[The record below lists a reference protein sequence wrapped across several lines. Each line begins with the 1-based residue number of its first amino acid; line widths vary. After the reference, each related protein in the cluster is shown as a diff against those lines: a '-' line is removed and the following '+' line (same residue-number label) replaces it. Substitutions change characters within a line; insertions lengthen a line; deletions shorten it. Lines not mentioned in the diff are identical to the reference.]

1 MKKLVKI
8 TKSQITEKGVQS
20 LADRPNASAQYGVGG
35 LSPQQLKLWFDKL
48 ATFLAEKINEI
59 CGTISSDDAADYIR
73 LALDNYEVGSLQD
86 LVNAML
92 SGDFANKILQVLP
105 SVNSFATVPLQ
116 RYINDAAQAIS
127 ENAEQIEYLWE
138 SCGVRLKVSLDT
150 NTYTLTIHL
159 FNEAGEVL
167 SVHSVDM
174 MVNTARIVDYAVT
187 TPKLS
192 DRSVTTP
199 KLSDGSVKTEKIAD
213 AAVVTEKIADDA
225 IVTDKIADAAVTT
238 EKIQNASVATE
249 KLSDSAITTEKI
261 KSAAVTG
268 DKIQAGSITEVK
280 LSSGLNNR
288 LLTLENQ
295 AFTNIAYDA
304 KTGTLTFTSVDGS
317 TESVDLPLELITSGG
332 YYDDSKGKEAVV
344 LVLSNGEEIR
354 IPVDDML
361 AELIGYMDGI
371 RQKIYDL
378 QEAPPIAAL
387 SNSIL
392 LCTPTLA
399 QLAALG

>member
-1 MKKLVKI
+1 MKHLVKI
-8 TKSQITEKGVQS
+8 TKSQIAEKGVQS

-35 LSPQQLKLWFDKL
+35 LSPHQLKLWFDKL
-48 ATFLAEKINEI
+48 ASFLAEKINEVYD
-59 CGTISSDDAADYIR
+59 TISADDAADYIR
-73 LALDNYEVGSLQD
+73 LALDDYGVGSLQD
-86 LVNAML
+86 LIDAML
-92 SGDFANKILQVLP
+92 SGEFANKVLQVLP

-116 RYINDAAQAIS
+116 KYINDAAQAIS
-127 ENAEQIEYLWE
+127 ENAEQIEDLWD

-150 NTYTLTIHL
+150 STYTLTIHL
-159 FNEAGEVL
+159 FNDAGEVL

-174 MVNTARIVDYAVT
+174 MVNTDRIIDSAVT
-187 TPKLS
+187 TPKLA

-199 KLSDGSVKTEKIAD
+199 KLADEGVKTEKIAGS
-213 AAVVTEKIADDA
+213 
-225 IVTDKIADAAVTT
+225 AVTT
-238 EKIQNASVATE
+238 EKIEDSAVVSEKIKNSAVETEKISDAAVTTPKIADASV
-249 KLSDSAITTEKI
+249 TTEKI

-268 DKIQAGSITEVK
+268 DKIQAGSITETK
-280 LSSGLNNR
+280 LSSALNNR

-295 AFTNIAYDA
+295 AFTNLSYDA
-304 KTGTLTFTSVDGS
+304 KTGTLTFVSVDGT

-332 YYDDSKGKEAVV
+332 YYDDTKGKEAVV

-361 AELIGYMDGI
+361 SELIGYMNGI
-371 RQKIYDL
+371 REKIYDL

-387 SNSIL
+387 SDSIL

>member
-1 MKKLVKI
+1 MKHLVKI
-8 TKSQITEKGVQS
+8 TKSQIAEKGVQS

-35 LSPQQLKLWFDKL
+35 LSPHQLKLWFDKL
-48 ATFLAEKINEI
+48 ASFLAEKINEVYD
-59 CGTISSDDAADYIR
+59 TISADDAADYIR
-73 LALDNYEVGSLQD
+73 LALDDYGVGSLQD
-86 LVNAML
+86 LIDAML
-92 SGDFANKILQVLP
+92 SGEFANKVLQVLP

-116 RYINDAAQAIS
+116 KYINDAAQAIS
-127 ENAEQIEYLWE
+127 ENAEQIEDLWD

-150 NTYTLTIHL
+150 STYTLTIHL
-159 FNEAGEVL
+159 FNDAGEVL

-174 MVNTARIVDYAVT
+174 MVNTDRIIDSAVT
-187 TPKLS
+187 TPKLA

-199 KLSDGSVKTEKIAD
+199 KLADESVKTEKIAD
-213 AAVVTEKIADDA
+213 A
-225 IVTDKIADAAVTT
+225 
-238 EKIQNASVATE
+238 SV
-249 KLSDSAITTEKI
+249 TTEKI

-268 DKIQAGSITEVK
+268 DKIQAGSITETK
-280 LSSGLNNR
+280 LSSALNNR

-295 AFTNIAYDA
+295 AFTNLSYDA
-304 KTGTLTFTSVDGS
+304 KTGTLTFVSVDGT

-332 YYDDSKGKEAVV
+332 YYDDTKGKEAVV

-361 AELIGYMDGI
+361 SELIGYMNGI
-371 RQKIYDL
+371 REKIYDL

-387 SNSIL
+387 SDSIL